1 MSSQNNPIKTLLNH
15 AHNKVDEATRRLGE
29 LLASEQACE
38 VKLEMLVQYRLEYRG
53 RFMQAARDGMA
64 PDAWRNYSGFIAK
77 LDDAI
82 HAQQNVVDQSKRQTA
97 NGQQQWVHERNRMK
111 AFDALSQR
119 QIQEEQRKQN
129 KQEQN
134 ISDEHAVKHF
144 RKSED

>member
-1 MSSQNNPIKTLLNH
+1 MSSHNNPIKTLLGH

-29 LLASEQACE
+29 LLASEHACE

-53 RFMQAARDGMA
+53 RFMQAARDGMG

-82 HAQQNVVDQSKRQTA
+82 NLQQNIVDQSKLLTA
-97 NGQQQWVHERNRMK
+97 SGQQQWMHERNRMK

-119 QIQEEQRKQN
+119 QVVQELRKHN

-134 ISDEHAVKHF
+134 LSDEHAVKHF
-144 RKSED
+144 RKQDE